1 MINEESRSPWI
12 GTIPFSEWLGI
23 HPQTVR
29 AMRKLKNSPWHQG
42 IHYRQTGVT
51 GRGPMQWN
59 RELAEKA
66 FTEFHRTPAMEV
78 ETFSRAAHP
87 TLR

>member
-1 MINEESRSPWI
+1 MISEESGSPWI

-29 AMRKLKNSPWHQG
+29 AVRKLKNSPWQQCV
-42 IHYRQTGVT
+42 HYRQTGVS

-66 FTEFHRTPAMEV
+66 FTEFHRTPAKKV
-78 ETFSRAAHP
+78 ETFSRVRNP
-87 TLR
+87 TVR

>member
-1 MINEESRSPWI
+1 
-12 GTIPFSEWLGI
+12 
-23 HPQTVR
+23 
-29 AMRKLKNSPWHQG
+29 MRKLKNSPWHQG

-51 GRGPMQWN
+51 GRGPMQWT

-66 FTEFHRTPAMEV
+66 FTEFHRTPAMKV